1 MDMIAAGSYGFTGM
15 LMDFFGYNRKNF
27 MNDRRQRQV
36 MEYQLVESKIIQS
49 DLWRDD
55 VREAI
60 ELTPK
65 KMEVYLLVIALELT
79 GAATCLC
86 KARVPPGAPA
96 WLVSASVLSICT
108 AITYL
113 LLGLWFG
120 LHAFVASQAYKVRIL
135 TQLVRLPIPTWSA
148 MEAARTYASDFEG
161 MNKKQMLRVPFAGGS
176 QESWVSSSGEAS
188 AEGANPIGRPGSGA
202 PQEGELAA
210 DPWGLERSGQESI
223 LELDPA
229 VNASK
234 IEKQRHVWLIRE
246 AAKFFNTY
254 DAFCRVCMS
263 AGTSSLATFFC
274 FWCLSYVCTEIGAP
288 VAAWGGM
295 FIFSSITLLLLRTDQ
310 MLSVRQYMIGSLLLF
325 TSPCLCAAVTFVSS
339 KHWGNPGRWELLI
352 PIGFFL
358 KGCWW
363 LYYLHL
369 FNVRE
374 YQTGAVLPS
383 SFKAVLYVDAYG
395 WAKHSSVWWQRLAG
409 RVGWANGNRRAA
421 TRSAAQLAA
430 EEPVSRFGTSSGASR
445 LPASRCAEGRPMRP
459 EDLRSASDHEGR
471 FVQSSAECGDDEEL
485 SDRPVSFRPGT
496 FANLQGDT
504 TTGSEQATSGSDIAG
519 ERPGAVPW
527 RAFWWTTVLVAAM
540 WWSSSAVCLYDAI
553 TGRETFKRA
562 HYGLK
567 PGQVAPLPVLI
578 GSRVKTGW
586 DASAISE
593 PHGFTCDM
601 NGVIFAT
608 AGRDTGG
615 RKTVLQGR
623 LVDPDSQMGDF
634 GIRFTPAPPCD
645 GLDAESMIQD
655 LALHNCEGDGDG
667 CNAIVLPLRG
677 KQLLSCPLS
686 SRSLLSSLSLR
697 KEDKLNRNA
706 SVLAGH
712 PIGRSWLEDRGG
724 SPLDDTPGMG
734 HLLHPEELTSLSAA
748 PCPMSADGIRE
759 VKHNCLVVGTT
770 ARRIVHLGGASNARA
785 KDGFG
790 RDVPWLPRGLLQKE
804 GLEVPGPGSFAL
816 LDGGHFLGVLHRDA
830 STVHLLDLHS
840 GGRPAGTWRLPSP
853 MKTDKR
859 ESEGEHWAGIC
870 AGGGALYALQ
880 AGSSPSIW
888 RFPHPTLP
896 VDF

>member
-1 MDMIAAGSYGFTGM
+1 
-15 LMDFFGYNRKNF
+15 
-27 MNDRRQRQV
+27 
-36 MEYQLVESKIIQS
+36 
-49 DLWRDD
+49 
-55 VREAI
+55 
-60 ELTPK
+60 
-65 KMEVYLLVIALELT
+65 
-79 GAATCLC
+79 
-86 KARVPPGAPA
+86 
-96 WLVSASVLSICT
+96 
-108 AITYL
+108 
-113 LLGLWFG
+113 
-120 LHAFVASQAYKVRIL
+120 
-135 TQLVRLPIPTWSA
+135 
-148 MEAARTYASDFEG
+148 
-161 MNKKQMLRVPFAGGS
+161 
-176 QESWVSSSGEAS
+176 
-188 AEGANPIGRPGSGA
+188 
-202 PQEGELAA
+202 
-210 DPWGLERSGQESI
+210 
-223 LELDPA
+223 
-229 VNASK
+229 
-234 IEKQRHVWLIRE
+234 
-246 AAKFFNTY
+246 
-254 DAFCRVCMS
+254 
-263 AGTSSLATFFC
+263 
-274 FWCLSYVCTEIGAP
+274 
-288 VAAWGGM
+288 
-295 FIFSSITLLLLRTDQ
+295 
-310 MLSVRQYMIGSLLLF
+310 
-325 TSPCLCAAVTFVSS
+325 
-339 KHWGNPGRWELLI
+339 
-352 PIGFFL
+352 
-358 KGCWW
+358 
-363 LYYLHL
+363 
-369 FNVRE
+369 
-374 YQTGAVLPS
+374 
-383 SFKAVLYVDAYG
+383 
-395 WAKHSSVWWQRLAG
+395 
-409 RVGWANGNRRAA
+409 
-421 TRSAAQLAA
+421 
-430 EEPVSRFGTSSGASR
+430 
-445 LPASRCAEGRPMRP
+445 
-459 EDLRSASDHEGR
+459 
-471 FVQSSAECGDDEEL
+471 
-485 SDRPVSFRPGT
+485 
-496 FANLQGDT
+496 
-504 TTGSEQATSGSDIAG
+504 
-519 ERPGAVPW
+519 
-527 RAFWWTTVLVAAM
+527 
-540 WWSSSAVCLYDAI
+540 
-553 TGRETFKRA
+553 
-562 HYGLK
+562 
-567 PGQVAPLPVLI
+567 VAPLPVLI